1 LGHQV
6 IHNFADAEQRRVR
19 ITSKVAPWI
28 IIDFMLTQPLS
39 HTRQLYFD
47 KLQRFNEFESFGI
60 DTNSFQI
67 AQTNKHTHMLNGL
80 NAAVGQRGL
89 IALGRVIIVAVTK
102 QHSQQILQNQQIG
115 IFKWN
120 STKWDQIQS

>member
-1 LGHQV
+1 MRLQ
-6 IHNFADAEQRRVR
+6 QRRVR

-80 NAAVGQRGL
+80 NAAVG
-89 IALGRVIIVAVTK
+89 
-102 QHSQQILQNQQIG
+102 HCIG
-115 IFKWN
+115 ACNYCCCNKTTFAADTPKSTNWN
-120 STKWDQIQS
+120 L